1 MLKHS
6 LENFCGAWIKRHRK
20 QVLAAPYI
28 VQLTPWKIRIYW
40 KKLEKLNNCTEYFL
54 IRYWKS
60 TKPNDISFSEK
71 FSENDRNSL
80 DIKVDPGIL
89 YNFQKI
95 TAYNINEKIGVNS
108 VKDKARK
115 SDLKVKRSNIV
126 SHQTVVNQPRGT

>member
-40 KKLEKLNNCTEYFL
+40 KKLEKVNNCTEYFL

-60 TKPNDISFSEK
+60 TEPNDIRFSDK
-71 FSENDRNSL
+71 FIKNDRTSL
-80 DIKVDPGIL
+80 DIKVDPGVL
-89 YNFQKI
+89 YIFQKL
-95 TAYNINEKIGVNS
+95 TAYNIKEKLGTTS
-108 VKDKARK
+108 VKDKTRK
-115 SDLKVKRSNIV
+115 SDVKVKRSNIV
-126 SHQTVVNQPRGT
+126 AHQTVNNQPKGT